1 MNTTDK
7 VTASHRVHMQEG
19 EREQT
24 NKQTK
29 IHSYAHTHA
38 HIYTHTQTQIM
49 VNATKLENQ
58 SNVIKAS
65 LKK

>member
-7 VTASHRVHMQEG
+7 VTASHRVHMREG
-19 EREQT
+19 ERE
-24 NKQTK
+24 QTK

-38 HIYTHTQTQIM
+38 HIHTHTQTQIM